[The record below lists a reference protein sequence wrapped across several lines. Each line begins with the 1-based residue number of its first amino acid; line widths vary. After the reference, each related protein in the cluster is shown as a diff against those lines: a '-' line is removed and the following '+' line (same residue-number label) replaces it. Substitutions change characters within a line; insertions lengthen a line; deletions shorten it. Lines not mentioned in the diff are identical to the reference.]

1 MSDLA
6 PIPEEKYCLG
16 DDDDFQNSIYTSPR
30 MADYDPTTE
39 NKNPALDIALDN
51 DDDDDDTTPPGTPGP
66 PGAAST
72 PYHPGAA
79 YHPGEEHEM
88 STLPQEQSGVVH
100 AQESQP
106 GRHLRIYIQMQVR
119 LIWKL
124 ILTRQQKGSRSKWP
138 VLVKLHTI
146 FLQQKR
152 ELTYNS

>member
-6 PIPEEKYCLG
+6 PIPEENIAWVMMMIFKTQYIHHQGWPITIQQLR
-16 DDDDFQNSIYTSPR
+16 IKTLLLTLR
-30 MADYDPTTE
+30 LTMTMTMTTQLLQVHQGHQALHQHYIIQVPHIILVKSMKCPLCRK
-39 NKNPALDIALDN
+39 NK
-51 DDDDDDTTPPGTPGP
+51 
-66 PGAAST
+66 
-72 PYHPGAA
+72 
-79 YHPGEEHEM
+79 
-88 STLPQEQSGVVH
+88 VVWFMP
-100 AQESQP
+100 QESQP